1 MTKLACSACDNLRY
15 MHLAQVNIGRIL
27 APMDSP
33 VMAEFKANLDSTNA
47 LAEAAPGFIW
57 RLQSDSGNATDIVY
71 SEDPFELV
79 NMSVWESLE
88 SLRGYVYK
96 SHHFEFFRRRAEW
109 FEKATLPTYALWWI
123 QVGHIPTV
131 AEAKDR
137 LNHYRNHGAT
147 QYSFWFSQ
155 PFPKPQEELPH
166 S

>member
-1 MTKLACSACDNLRY
+1 

-33 VMAEFKANLDSTNA
+33 VMAEFKANLDPINA

-79 NMSVWESLE
+79 NMSIWESME
-88 SLRGYVYK
+88 SLRGYAYK
-96 SHHFEFFRRRAEW
+96 SHHLEFFKRRAEW
-109 FEKATLPTYALWWI
+109 FEKATQPTYALWWI
-123 QVGHIPTV
+123 QTGHIPTV
-131 AEAKDR
+131 SEARDR
-137 LNHYRNHGAT
+137 LNHYRKYGAT

-155 PFPKPQEELPH
+155 PFPKPQEELLYT
-166 S
+166 